1 MQWLQASLSGGVG
14 IAAPL
19 GRSRPADED
28 LGDSWSSLLSIF
40 SCGRPGTC
48 AKVGKWPWAHCLCRR
63 PTALAN
69 QPRRKSTK
77 LQQSDMGGMP
87 LMMECVS
94 PADTYQHPE
103 DMRLRHRNWC
113 MNTCHSSL
121 SHLDPLVSDSLE
133 NRGIRTTE
141 TPAEHIVAKLS

>member
-1 MQWLQASLSGGVG
+1 MAPSLSVRWSRYCR
-14 IAAPL
+14 A
-19 GRSRPADED
+19 SRPVQARRRGPGRFLEFFAFD
-28 LGDSWSSLLSIF
+28 LQLRAARHLCKSGEMALGAL
-40 SCGRPGTC
+40 
-48 AKVGKWPWAHCLCRR
+48 PWAHCLCRR

-103 DMRLRHRNWC
+103 DMRLRHR
-113 MNTCHSSL
+113 CHSSL
-121 SHLDPLVSDSLE
+121 SHLDPLV
-133 NRGIRTTE
+133 
-141 TPAEHIVAKLS
+141 